1 MIKAP
6 GFNHEQI
13 QALLNVITETD
24 QTLRNKA
31 DKILKKHRDKSSLN
45 P

>member
-1 MIKAP
+1 V
-6 GFNHEQI
+6 
-13 QALLNVITETD
+13 LTETA

-31 DKILKKHRDKSSLN
+31 DNVLKKHRDKSSLN